1 MRRLTNYVK
10 QYSATTDTMSPTL
23 SPRVS
28 VPQYNQGDLNT
39 TNLTLTVTHQNG
51 AMDLT
56 GASVS
61 VVFQKSDGK
70 IVYQD
75 TTNGVTVSDAVN
87 GKLDIMLNAQTR
99 SVPGPVTGA
108 VRVTFPGNKIIE
120 TEKFSFNVEAS
131 LASDQA
137 LASNNDFQA
146 IVQVLNFNTGLYS
159 STTNYTYT
167 NGLLTQTQ
175 EKDPNNNILKTTTYS
190 YDTSNRLSQTVEV
203 YSSHTVTTT
212 FTYDANGNLTQSVQ
226 ALT

>member
-1 MRRLTNYVK
+1 
-10 QYSATTDTMSPTL
+10 MSPTL

-56 GASVS
+56 GATIS

-75 TTNGVTVSDAVN
+75 TTNGITVTDALN

-99 SVPGPVTGA
+99 SVPGLVTGA

-120 TEKFSFNVEAS
+120 TEKFTFNVEAS

-146 IVQVLNFNTGLYS
+146 IVQVLNLNTGLYS
-159 STTNYTYT
+159 STTSYSYDPAT
-167 NGLLTQTQ
+167 GLLKQTQ
-175 EKDPNNNILKTTTYS
+175 EIDPNNKVLKTTTYS
-190 YDTSNRLSQTVEV
+190 YDSSNRLYQTIEV
-203 YSSHTVTTT
+203 YSTCTLTTT
-212 FTYDANGNLTQSVQ
+212 FSYDNNGNLSQSVQ
-226 ALT
+226 TLT